1 MESRSQQL
9 NHRFYESELPK
20 EGDVVIVEILKVEEI
35 GITIALLEYNK
46 IEGMMN
52 PNEYSTRVNRRVN
65 ILKTIK
71 VGREE
76 VHRVLRVDH
85 EQGFIDLSKKDVN
98 ADENQYAKKRYSR
111 AKKVH
116 SILQHVILDEK
127 VGP

>member
-1 MESRSQQL
+1 MESRAQQL
-9 NHRFYESELPK
+9 NHRFYENQFPE

-65 ILKTIK
+65 ILRTIK

-85 EQGFIDLSKKDVN
+85 EQGKQRENIGFGWINFIKIRI
-98 ADENQYAKKRYSR
+98 Y
-111 AKKVH
+111 
-116 SILQHVILDEK
+116 
-127 VGP
+127 